1 MRRNRKGRDA
11 PAFLSKTTV
20 HLTTALGLL
29 FCGLFVWYGLRHGLF
44 TSQEALR
51 TFVEGFGIWG
61 GAAFVLFQ
69 AVQVVAPILPGGL
82 GCLAGVLL
90 FGPWWG
96 FAWNYTGICL
106 GSLAAFLLARIYGRP
121 VLDLLFRRETIEKY
135 ELWTERHFARWFA
148 AAIFF
153 PVAPDDFLCWL
164 AGTTRMSLKQFSVI
178 ILLGKPASIA
188 LYSLGLT
195 VAFQKLASLLPG

>member
-1 MRRNRKGRDA
+1 MAKSLVKNWNQWISAAGLAACLWMSVWLWQK
-11 PAFLSKTTV
+11 
-20 HLTTALGLL
+20 GLL
-29 FCGLFVWYGLRHGLF
+29 
-44 TSQEALR
+44 SSEQALR
-51 TFVEGFGIWG
+51 DFLGPLGP
-61 GAAFVLFQ
+61 AAALAFVAFQ
-69 AVQVVAPILPGGL
+69 AVQVVVPILPGGL

-195 VAFQKLASLLPG
+195 AAFQKLASLLPG

>member
-1 MRRNRKGRDA
+1 MPRDREGREV
-11 PAFLSKTTV
+11 PKFLNKTTV
-20 HLTTALGLL
+20 HLITALGLT
-29 FCGLFVWYGLRHGLF
+29 FCGLFVCYGLRCGLF

-51 TFVEGFGIWG
+51 TFVEGFGAFG
-61 GAAFVLFQ
+61 GAVFVLFQ
-69 AVQVVAPILPGGL
+69 AVQVVVPILPGGL

-96 FAWNYTGICL
+96 FAYNYTGICL
-106 GSLAAFLLARIYGRP
+106 GSLAAFLLARCYGRP
-121 VLDLLFRRETIEKY
+121 LLELLFRRETIEQY
-135 ELWTERHFARWFA
+135 EAWTERHFARWFA

-164 AGTTRMSLKQFSVI
+164 AGTTRMSLRQFSAI

-188 LYSLGLT
+188 LYSLGLAA
-195 VAFQKLASLLPG
+195 AFRWLAQLLLG

>member
-1 MRRNRKGRDA
+1 MRRDRKGRA
-11 PAFLSKTTV
+11 MPCFLNKTTV
-20 HLTTALGLL
+20 RLTTVLGLL
-29 FCGLFVWYGLRHGLF
+29 FCGLFVFYGLRRGLF

-51 TFVEGFGIWG
+51 TFIKGFGIWG

-69 AVQVVAPILPGGL
+69 AVQVVVPILPGGL

-106 GSLAAFLLARIYGRP
+106 GSLAAFLLARIYGRS

-164 AGTTRMSLKQFSVI
+164 AGTTRMSLKQFSAI

-195 VAFQKLASLLPG
+195 VAFQKLVSLLPA

>member
-1 MRRNRKGRDA
+1 MPRYINKSA
-11 PAFLSKTTV
+11 INFCTV
-20 HLTTALGLL
+20 LGAV
-29 FCGLFVWYGLRHGLF
+29 FCVLFVLYGFQQRIF
-44 TSQEALR
+44 TSQEALES
-51 TFVEGFGIWG
+51 FVAGFGVF
-61 GAAFVLFQ
+61 GAAVFILFQ
-69 AVQVVAPILPGGL
+69 AVQVVVPILPGGL

-96 FAWNYTGICL
+96 FVYNYAGICL
-106 GSLAAFLLARIYGRP
+106 GSLAAFLLAKLYGRP
-121 VLDLLFRRETIEKY
+121 ILSMMFRQETIQKY
-135 ELWTERHFARWFA
+135 EVWTERHFSKWFA

-164 AGTTRMSLKQFSVI
+164 AGTTKMTFATFSAI

-195 VAFQKLASLLPG
+195 AAFQWAAGLIPA